1 MAHFK
6 FGKKHKNKSSNT
18 GQADSSITSND
29 SANTTNNSAA
39 DTSRPSVSSNHQDV
53 SGEQL
58 FKNNILSNM
67 LKKSDQR
74 STSASSSNID
84 KGKSSNQRLFS
95 NNTRPEDTQSTH
107 NNTSLKN
114 AHPIKDEDTDL
125 KMIIPNKL
133 DGPKHQHSLS
143 SPFSLQSPS
152 FTIVAD
158 SDNNNNS
165 NVKKSSNLSIEKNI
179 GREHYDSSKIQPT
192 GGIKG
197 HESRD
202 SFSSTKDIQNLQSN
216 PDLWLTEDDMFL
228 LKPWDRIKLPIS
240 PFPRYRH
247 SASNVSITINNDSDS
262 LISSDIYLIG
272 GLHGNSVYGDT
283 WKLRFTRRSVNNVD
297 ILEQFNSLNKS
308 YDSPNNKL
316 LNHHIEAK
324 KYKLA
329 CSSTSIKISNQTP
342 PPRVGH
348 ASVMCG
354 NAFIVFG
361 GDTLKLNAKQEMDDD
376 IYLFNINT
384 KRWTIPNPV
393 GQRPCGRYGHK
404 ISVIQHAETL
414 KDSSS
419 KSGGTKLFLF
429 GGQFD
434 DLFFND
440 LYSFNLA
447 SFRKTDSHW
456 DVIKP
461 ETFSPPPMSNHVMCT
476 FDNKLYVFGGVTV
489 AGLLNDIFMYDPTIN
504 DWKFI
509 VGKPGRAQDGIP
521 KPRQEHSCLVYKNL
535 MCIYGGK
542 DEEGFY
548 LSDLW
553 FFNFM
558 SQKWFKFPEEKSQIV
573 DKIKDNKVS
582 PNCLEYQPLG
592 RSGHSMSLLQKENKI
607 LIMGG
612 DKLDYNTTVDL
623 NDVFAIT
630 NDIDFEDIDG
640 ESNQHIFGTTVYT
653 FDLTCLKEF
662 IPDVYD
668 FNNESSL
675 DLLNIPSP
683 KKPEQKEEN
692 EEEMKSEESEE
703 VVEAVIEHNNSNI
716 LIDSIP
722 VEADAPKANQPIT
735 VSRNSFPM
743 LNQLK
748 NQEKVTP
755 TETAFDLP
763 SEETSQLGGKDS
775 AAGVSDFFDNYN
787 DDEISVQ
794 LRNSMNSTHLLANAM
809 KANVIDHAISAG
821 EESDDTSLKE
831 PLSPQYH
838 MMLEKESI
846 EYHKNDSEENVLERD
861 NVETHE
867 TLTAENNTVDND
879 SHHSND
885 LKSSGTE
892 VEEKDLPAVIV
903 DEVVESESDVNTDD
917 EAKEELEDT
926 HVEDTSIH
934 MAEGINSPLEPESKD
949 DNEKVVNDQRDHIL
963 QEILKLREETLNAA
977 NETSKIIKNLERQVK
992 KLQSENNKL
1001 VDEVDS
1007 MSAQIGELNMKNM
1020 ELISAN
1026 SDLHESKKNIISAMK
1041 LALSQIEKG
1050 HI

>member
-6 FGKKHKNKSSNT
+6 FGKKHKKKSNNA
-18 GQADSSITSND
+18 GQADSSMTSNE
-29 SANTTNNSAA
+29 SANTTNNSAI
-39 DTSRPSVSSNHQDV
+39 DSSRPSISSNHQDV

-74 STSASSSNID
+74 STSTYSHNIE
-84 KGKSSNQRLFS
+84 KGKSPNQRLFS
-95 NNTRPEDTQSTH
+95 SNTRSDDTQSPH
-107 NNTSLKN
+107 SNTVLKN
-114 AHPIKDEDTDL
+114 VHPVRDEDTDV
-125 KMIIPNKL
+125 KKIIPNKL
-133 DGPKHQHSLS
+133 DGQKHQTSLN

-158 SDNNNNS
+158 SDCNNNS
-165 NVKKSSNLSIEKNI
+165 NVKKSSNLSIDNNLGKDHDESIK
-179 GREHYDSSKIQPT
+179 RQPMGST
-192 GGIKG
+192 RG
-197 HESRD
+197 HESHD

-247 SASNVSITINNDSDS
+247 SASNVSITVNNDSDS

-297 ILEQFNSLNKS
+297 ILGQFESLNKS

-316 LNHHIEAK
+316 LNYHIESK

-329 CSSTSIKISNQTP
+329 CSSTSMKISNQTP

-361 GDTLKLNAKQEMDDD
+361 GDTLKLNANQEMDDD

-393 GQRPCGRYGHK
+393 GERPCGRYGHK

-414 KDSSS
+414 KDSSN

-476 FDNKLYVFGGVTV
+476 FDNKLYVFGGMTV

-509 VGKPGRAQDGIP
+509 IGKPGRVQDGIP

-542 DEEGFY
+542 DEEGVY

-558 SQKWFKFPEEKSQIV
+558 SQKWFKFPEEKSQIM
-573 DKIKDNKVS
+573 DKVRDNKVS

-640 ESNQHIFGTTVYT
+640 ESNQHILGTTVYT

-683 KKPEQKEEN
+683 KKSEVKQKNVED
-692 EEEMKSEESEE
+692 MKSDDSEE
-703 VVEAVIEHNNSNI
+703 VVEAVIEHNNSNNV
-716 LIDSIP
+716 DDIP
-722 VEADAPKANQPIT
+722 KGNQKI
-735 VSRNSFPM
+735 VVNRNSFPM

-775 AAGVSDFFDNYN
+775 AGGVSDFFDNYN

-809 KANVIDHAISAG
+809 KVNVIDHTISAG
-821 EESDDTSLKE
+821 EESDDTSLKK
-831 PLSPQYH
+831 PLSPKYH
-838 MMLEKESI
+838 MMLETDTIES
-846 EYHKNDSEENVLERD
+846 HKNDESEEKNTEGANID
-861 NVETHE
+861 THE
-867 TLTAENNTVDND
+867 TLTAENNNIEND

-892 VEEKDLPAVIV
+892 VEEKDTPVDNV
-903 DEVVESESDVNTDD
+903 DED
-917 EAKEELEDT
+917 AKLEDNSS
-926 HVEDTSIH
+926 HDEVANDAVEDTRVEELSNNS
-934 MAEGINSPLEPESKD
+934 AKDINTPLEAESKN

-963 QEILKLREETLNAA
+963 QEILKLREETFNAA
-977 NETSKIIKNLERQVK
+977 KETSKIIKGLERQVK
-992 KLQSENNKL
+992 KLQGENNNL
-1001 VDEVDS
+1001 ADEVDS
-1007 MSAQIGELNMKNM
+1007 LSAQVGELNMKNM

-1026 SDLHESKKNIISAMK
+1026 SDLHESKKNIINAMK